1 LPTTPSGLAATIR
14 LTARIAPLRPSTTT
28 RMRISRESMARSTYV
43 VPSRCGGPS
52 GKKPASRTILL
63 ISKGCTRPGTGAGAV
78 GAGLAGGDW
87 ARPGAAANRRQHR
100 DSAAAPNT
108 PAIADLPIRTPRSKA
123 QVEARCAVRVE
134 SRARTET
141 GSCFIEKVW
150 RFRGGSDLAVFQMLN
165 RAFERP
171 RQSICCVRVHLSR
184 TEHRSGQAP
193 FRCGTQSD
201 GLSRCCELCALIR
214 P

>member
-14 LTARIAPLRPSTTT
+14 LTARITPLRPSTTT

-43 VPSRCGGPS
+43 APSRCGGPS

-78 GAGLAGGDW
+78 CAVSAGGDW
-87 ARPGAAANRRQHR
+87 ARPGAAANWRQHR

-108 PAIADLPIRTPRSKA
+108 PAIADLPLRTRRGKA
-123 QVEARCAVRVE
+123 PVEARGALASRRRPREDRNRILLYRE
-134 SRARTET
+134 S
-141 GSCFIEKVW
+141 
-150 RFRGGSDLAVFQMLN
+150 LAVS
-165 RAFERP
+165 RWSRSRP
-171 RQSICCVRVHLSR
+171 GQSICCARVHLSR
-184 TEHRSGQAP
+184 AEHRSGQVP

-201 GLSRCCELCALIR
+201 GLSRCCELCALIG